1 MSTTILVIEDEPAI
15 QELIAV
21 NLSFAGHKVLRAF
34 DAEQAQTLIR
44 AELPDLILLDWMLPG
59 ASGITLAKQL
69 RDNERTR
76 QVPVIMLTAKGAEHD
91 KIEGLE
97 AGADDYI
104 TKPFSPKELV
114 ARIKAVLRRRA
125 PQLTDDII
133 TIGTLVLDPTT
144 HRVTGKGLPLTFG
157 PTEFRL
163 LHFFMT
169 HTERVFSRSQLLDQ
183 VWGDHVFV
191 EERTV
196 DVHIR
201 RLRKALE
208 PGKLENHI
216 ETVRG
221 AGYRFAVQPLPSPT
235 QTDTPSNA

>member
-1 MSTTILVIEDEPAI
+1 MASTILVVEDEPAI
-15 QELIAV
+15 AELIAV
-21 NLSFAGHKVLRAF
+21 NLSFAGHKVLRAL
-34 DAEQAQTLIR
+34 DAEQAHTLVR
-44 AELPDLILLDWMLPG
+44 AELPDLVLLDWMLPG
-59 ASGITLAKQL
+59 ASGVQFAKHL
-69 RDNERTR
+69 RSNDRTKN
-76 QVPVIMLTAKGAEHD
+76 VPIILLTARTAEQD
-91 KIEGLE
+91 KVDGLE

-104 TKPFSPKELV
+104 TKPFSPKELL

-125 PQLTDDII
+125 PQLTDDYVDVQ
-133 TIGTLVLDPTT
+133 GLRLDPTT
-144 HRVTGKGLPLTFG
+144 HRVSSGDTTLDMG

-169 HTERVFSRSQLLDQ
+169 HPERVHSRTQLLDQ

-201 RLRKALE
+201 RLRLALG
-208 PGKLENHI
+208 PTGHDKHI

-221 AGYRFAVQPLPSPT
+221 AGYRFSASPT
-235 QTDTPSNA
+235 QSAAQG

>member
-59 ASGITLAKQL
+59 VSGITLAKQL
-69 RDNERTR
+69 RSEDRTS
-76 QVPVIMLTAKGAEHD
+76 QVPLIMLTAKGAEED
-91 KIEGLE
+91 KVEGLE

-104 TKPFSPKELV
+104 TKPFSPKELM

-125 PQLTDDII
+125 PQLTDDVIK
-133 TIGTLVLDPTT
+133 IGTLTLDPAT
-144 HRVTGKGLPLTFG
+144 HRVTGDDLALSVG

-169 HTERVFSRSQLLDQ
+169 HTERVFSRTQLLDQ

-208 PGKLENHI
+208 PGGYDAHI

-221 AGYRFAVQPLPSPT
+221 AGYRFSTQPLKLAP
-235 QTDTPSNA
+235 A